1 MFMDI
6 DAFVYNIIWLF
17 ICLCIGIF
25 IYCNIN
31 CFGY

>member
-1 MFMDI
+1 MLMDI

-25 IYCNIN
+25 IYCNIY
-31 CFGY
+31 CLGY